1 MSTTSRRKNTPVI
14 SQLEQRPFDFSFQQA
29 VRLLERAAVFV
40 DPASPAFAKN
50 PVARFTPPA
59 NEVVRFHSRPSLS
72 FPSAE
77 LDSITVRKNAN
88 SPNQW
93 RMFVNF
99 LGLAGSCGVLPYHYS
114 ELVQQRL
121 KHKDKSLLDF
131 LDLFNHRTISLFYQA
146 STKYNL
152 PLEYERKQL
161 NPLPGTEGDNH
172 TQVLLSLIGL
182 GSRGLQ
188 RRLHTKDES
197 LLYYAGLFTSKVRS
211 ASGLKQIIRHH
222 FGIPVEISEFIG
234 QWQELIDDVRTRLP
248 SPSAPRGQ
256 NNQLGKS
263 LMLGR
268 KGWFAQGKIRIIL
281 GPLSKEQLPNFAPGT
296 ATLKALDEIVRL
308 YINFE
313 YDYDYV
319 MRIRRTDIPERIRLN
334 KATPSIMGWNTWL
347 STRTG
352 KYTGTDTTVDI
363 PVSANRLR

>member
-1 MSTTSRRKNTPVI
+1 MSPTSRRKDTPVVTR
-14 SQLEQRPFDFSFQQA
+14 LVQRPFDFSFMQA
-29 VRLLERAAVFV
+29 VRLLERAAAFV
-40 DPASPAFAKN
+40 HPSSRAFARS

-59 NEVVRFHSRPSLS
+59 NEVVRFHSRPSLG

-77 LDSITVRKNAN
+77 IDNVGIKDNTSA
-88 SPNQW
+88 PNQW
-93 RMFVNF
+93 RVSVNF
-99 LGLAGSCGVLPYHYS
+99 LGLAGSSGVLPYHYS
-114 ELVQQRL
+114 ELIQQRL

-152 PLEYERKQL
+152 PVEYERKQL
-161 NPLPGTEGDNH
+161 NPPPGSDGDNH

-182 GSRGLQ
+182 GSNGLQ
-188 RRLHTKDES
+188 HRLHTRDES
-197 LLYYAGLFTSKVRS
+197 LLYYAGLFSSKVRS
-211 ASGLKQIIRHH
+211 AVGLKQIIGHH
-222 FGIPVEISEFIG
+222 FGIPVEIREFMG

-248 SPSAPRGQ
+248 GIAAPRGQ

-268 KGWFAQGKIRIIL
+268 KGWFAQGKVRIIL
-281 GPLSKEQLPNFAPGT
+281 GPLSKEQLSNFAPGT

-319 MRIRRTDIPERIRLN
+319 MRIKRTDIPERIRFS
-334 KATPSIMGWNTWL
+334 KDSPTIMGWNTWL

-352 KYTGTDTTVDI
+352 KYKGTDATVDI
-363 PVSANRLR
+363 PVSARRLR